1 MKRLSIAFLTLVL
14 AAGFLAGCCCDD
26 PCAPDPCGAPAA
38 APADD
43 AGANCGGGK
52 G

>member
-1 MKRLSIAFLTLVL
+1 MKRLSVALLTLVL

-26 PCAPDPCGAPAA
+26 PCAPDDPCA
-38 APADD
+38 APADS
-43 AGANCGGGK
+43 GGGGSCGGGK